1 MRSNGGTDFSART
14 ARHPLGL
21 ALVPGGDQARGS
33 LQYLATVRATQ
44 SGIGVDLGLVVRFGA
59 KHLPNKN
66 GLAMVPAA
74 ANFRDPTVV
83 NSQLPAFR
91 SND

>member
-14 ARHPLGL
+14 ASTSPWPGGR
-21 ALVPGGDQARGS
+21 PGGDQARGS

-44 SGIGVDLGLVVRFGA
+44 SGVGIIGLVVRFGA
-59 KHLPNKN
+59 KPLPNKK
-66 GLAMVPAA
+66 GLALVPAA